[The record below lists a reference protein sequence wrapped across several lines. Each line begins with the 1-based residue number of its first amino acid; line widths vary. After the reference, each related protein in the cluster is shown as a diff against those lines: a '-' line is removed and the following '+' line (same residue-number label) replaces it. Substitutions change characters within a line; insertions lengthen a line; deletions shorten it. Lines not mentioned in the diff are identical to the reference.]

1 MPRRDDRL
9 SMQQMLE
16 YAQEILSL
24 TGSRTR
30 SDLDKDRLLSLA
42 VTRLLEILGEAASRV
57 TPTTRELHPAIP
69 WANIVALRNRLI
81 HGYDEV
87 DQDIVWSIVEGDLPE
102 LAAQLEAALR
112 G

>member
-9 SMQQMLE
+9 SMQQMLG
-16 YAQEILSL
+16 YAQEIISL
-24 TGSRTR
+24 TGNRSRI
-30 SDLDKDRLLSLA
+30 DLDEDRLLSLA

-57 TPTTRELHPAIP
+57 SPTTRELFNSIP

-87 DQDIVWSIVEGDLPE
+87 DHDIVWAIIEGDLPE
-102 LAAQLEAALR
+102 LVSQLKVALQS
-112 G
+112 